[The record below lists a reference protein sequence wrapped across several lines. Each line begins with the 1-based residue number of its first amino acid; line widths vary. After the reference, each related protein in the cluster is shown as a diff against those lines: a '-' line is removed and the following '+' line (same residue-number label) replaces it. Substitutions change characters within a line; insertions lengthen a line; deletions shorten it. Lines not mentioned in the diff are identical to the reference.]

1 MKAAITEL
9 SEIRRRLD
17 VELPA
22 PEVDAAIGRLAEQY
36 RRRVKV
42 PGFRPGKVPVR
53 IAWQRFK
60 DDILRDAAR
69 DLVPGA
75 IDEALREQAV
85 TPVETPDVQEV
96 SIDEGQPL
104 TFHALFEVMPSIAEL
119 DYDALTVRRT
129 PVTPDADATDRALE
143 ELRRRASRL
152 EPVVDRSVEAGD
164 AVTLDLTRRGVG
176 SPEGASARPPPEDRH
191 ENVSIEVG
199 ATTNP
204 PGLDA
209 ELTGLQVGES
219 KAFELSYPADHE
231 HTELAGTQVAYD
243 VVVKALHR
251 RLLPDLDDEFARSVG
266 KFDTL
271 ETLTTRVASDL
282 QRDAAVETNRRVR
295 QDLMTQLAGRVTVE
309 VPEAL
314 VDREIGRRLEQVASR
329 LAEQRVD
336 PRTAGIDWEA
346 LRDEQRAPAL
356 EMVRASMMLDEV
368 ARRESLTVS
377 DNDVE
382 QELSRYAERLGRTL
396 AAVRA
401 QLEKDDGIA
410 KLSEGL
416 RRERAIDFLLSRATI
431 VTA

>member
-53 IAWQRFK
+53 IAWRRFK
-60 DDILRDAAR
+60 DDILRDAAG

-129 PVTPDADATDRALE
+129 PVTPDANATDRAIE

-152 EPVVDRSVEAGD
+152 EPVEDRSVEAGD

-176 SPEGASARPPPEDRH
+176 SPEGASGTPSEDRR

-199 ATTNP
+199 AAANP

-231 HTELAGTQVAYD
+231 HTELASTQVAYD
-243 VVVKALHR
+243 IVVKAIHR

-266 KFDTL
+266 EFDTL
-271 ETLTTRVASDL
+271 EALTTRIASDL
-282 QRDAAVETNRRVR
+282 QRDAAAETNRRVR

-314 VDREIGRRLEQVASR
+314 VDREIGRRLEQVATR

-356 EMVRASMMLDEV
+356 EMVRGSMMLDEV

-382 QELSRYAERLGRTL
+382 QELGRYAERLGRTP

-401 QLEKDDGIA
+401 QLGKDDGIA

-431 VTA
+431 VTT

>member
-22 PEVDAAIGRLAEQY
+22 PDVDAAIGRLAEQY
-36 RRRVKV
+36 RRRAKV

-53 IAWQRFK
+53 IARQRFK

-69 DLVPGA
+69 DLVPRA
-75 IDEALREQAV
+75 IDEALRDQAV
-85 TPVETPDVQEV
+85 TPIETPDVQEV

-104 TFHALFEVMPSIAEL
+104 TFHALFEVLPSIAEL

-129 PVTPDADATDRALE
+129 PVTPDADATDRAIE
-143 ELRRRASRL
+143 QLRRRASRL
-152 EPVVDRSVEAGD
+152 EPVVDRGVEAGD

-176 SPEGASARPPPEDRH
+176 GPEGPSGARSKDRH
-191 ENVSIEVG
+191 ENVSIELG
-199 ATTNP
+199 AAANP

-219 KAFELSYPADHE
+219 KTFELSYPANHE
-231 HTELAGTQVAYD
+231 QTELAGRHVAYQ

-266 KFDTL
+266 DFDTL
-271 ETLTTRVASDL
+271 EALTTRIASDL
-282 QRDAAVETNRRVR
+282 QRDAAAETNRRVR

-314 VDREIGRRLEQVASR
+314 VEREIGRRLEQVATR
-329 LAEQRVD
+329 LTQRRVD

-382 QELSRYAERLGRTL
+382 QELSRYAERLGRTT
-396 AAVRA
+396 AVVRA

-410 KLSEGL
+410 RLAEGL